1 MGTVVREG
9 SGLGVVVGTGGRTEF
24 GAIAAQLGERQPQT
38 AFQLGLRDFSL
49 LLVRVTAVLAGSILV
64 INVVLGRSLLESVL
78 FALAIAVG
86 LTPQLLPAIVTI
98 SLSTGAKRLAERA
111 VVVKRLVSIEDLGN
125 IVVLF
130 TDKTGTLTEGR
141 ITFAA
146 ALDAAGRPSD
156 AVLRAGL
163 LCNDATFSD
172 GRVIGGNQLDQA
184 LWKAPGARGAG
195 AEHARRL
202 ADRPF
207 DYQRRLASVLVEG
220 GGGQRQ
226 IIVKGAPEAVLARCV
241 GVPPHAQAVLDG
253 QFAAGSRVIAV
264 ATRAADGRATLSA
277 DDESDLDLHR
287 LPQLRRSPEG
297 RRARSARPPQ
307 APRRAGQGDHRRQRP
322 RRAEGL
328 RRHRPG
334 RRTARLPAPSSID
347 STTRSSQPRC
357 RKRRSSRA

>member
-1 MGTVVREG
+1 M
-9 SGLGVVVGTGGRTEF
+9 
-24 GAIAAQLGERQPQT
+24 
-38 AFQLGLRDFSL
+38 
-49 LLVRVTAVLAGSILV
+49 RVTAVLAGSILV

-184 LWKAPGARGAG
+184 LWEAPGARGAG
-195 AEHARRL
+195 AE
-202 ADRPF
+202 
-207 DYQRRLASVLVEG
+207 QRS
-220 GGGQRQ
+220 
-226 IIVKGAPEAVLARCV
+226 
-241 GVPPHAQAVLDG
+241 
-253 QFAAGSRVIAV
+253 
-264 ATRAADGRATLSA
+264 
-277 DDESDLDLHR
+277 
-287 LPQLRRSPEG
+287 
-297 RRARSARPPQ
+297 
-307 APRRAGQGDHRRQRP
+307 APRRP
-322 RRAEGL
+322 
-328 RRHRPG
+328 PV
-334 RRTARLPAPSSID
+334 RLPAPPGVGPRRRRRRRAADHRQGRTRDGARPLRGRPSDMRRRCSTASS
-347 STTRSSQPRC
+347 PP
-357 RKRRSSRA
+357 AAV